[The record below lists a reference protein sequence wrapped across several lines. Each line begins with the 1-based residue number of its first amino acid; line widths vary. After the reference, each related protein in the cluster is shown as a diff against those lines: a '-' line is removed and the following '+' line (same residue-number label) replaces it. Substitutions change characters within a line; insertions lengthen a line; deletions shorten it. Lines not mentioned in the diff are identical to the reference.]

1 MSAGTPDVRSTS
13 GRRLIGITGST
24 GRVGSRVA
32 RALADRG
39 VSQRLLVRDLAK
51 APAFAE
57 SVLSS
62 YDEPAGLA
70 GVDTLFMVSAAE
82 HPDRVGQHLRFLDAA
97 AEAGV
102 ARIVYTS
109 YLGAAPDAAF
119 SLARHHWATE
129 EHLRGLGIPFV
140 ALRDSLYADFLP
152 LMRGAD
158 GVIRGPAGEGRF
170 APVAIDDVAAC
181 VVAALLDPTVT
192 GAHELTGPTLMTMS
206 SAAAVLSAH
215 GMPTR
220 FEDETVEEAYAS
232 RASYGAPD
240 WEVEGW
246 VTSYLAIRDGS
257 LDRVTDGV
265 RQLSGREPKSLEDLL
280 R

>member
-1 MSAGTPDVRSTS
+1 MSAGTADVRSTS
-13 GRRLIGITGST
+13 GQRLIGITGST

-181 VVAALLDPTVT
+181 AVAALLDPTVT
-192 GAHELTGPTLMTMS
+192 GAHELTGPALMTMS

-232 RASYGAPD
+232 RASYGAPG

-265 RQLSGREPKSLEDLL
+265 RLLSGREPKSLEDLL

>member
-1 MSAGTPDVRSTS
+1 
-13 GRRLIGITGST
+13 
-24 GRVGSRVA
+24 
-32 RALADRG
+32 
-39 VSQRLLVRDLAK
+39 
-51 APAFAE
+51 
-57 SVLSS
+57 
-62 YDEPAGLA
+62 
-70 GVDTLFMVSAAE
+70 MVSAAE

-140 ALRDSLYADFLP
+140 ALRDCLYADFLP

-181 VVAALLDPTVT
+181 AVAALLDPTVT

-246 VTSYLAIRDGS
+246 VTSYLAIRGGS

-265 RQLSGREPKSLEDLL
+265 RQLSGREPKPLEELL

>member
-13 GRRLIGITGST
+13 GQCLIGITGST

-129 EHLRGLGIPFV
+129 EHLRRLGIPFV

-181 VVAALLDPTVT
+181 AVAALLDPTVT
-192 GAHELTGPTLMTMS
+192 GAHELTGPALMTMS

-232 RASYGAPD
+232 RASYGAPG

-265 RQLSGREPKSLEDLL
+265 RLLSGREPKSLEDLL

>member
-1 MSAGTPDVRSTS
+1 MSAGTPDVRGTS
-13 GRRLIGITGST
+13 GPRLIGITGST

-39 VSQRLLVRDLAK
+39 VRQRLLVRDLAT
-51 APAFAE
+51 APSFAE

-109 YLGAAPDAAF
+109 FLGAAPDASF
-119 SLARHHWATE
+119 TLARHHWATE

-181 VVAALLDPTVT
+181 AVSALLDPAVT

>member
-1 MSAGTPDVRSTS
+1 MSAGSPDAPSTS
-13 GRRLIGITGST
+13 DQRLIGVTGST

-32 RALADRG
+32 KALADRG
-39 VSQRLLVRDLAK
+39 VAQRLLVRDPAK
-51 APAFAE
+51 APPLGEA
-57 SVLSS
+57 VLST

-97 AEAGV
+97 ASAGV

-109 YLGAAPDAAF
+109 FLGAAPDASF
-119 SLARHHWATE
+119 TLARHHWATE
-129 EHLRGLGIPFV
+129 EHLRGLGLPFV

-158 GVIRGPAGEGRF
+158 GVIRGPAGQGRF

-181 VVAALLDPTVT
+181 AVAALLDPALT
-192 GAHELTGPTLMTMS
+192 GAFELTGPELITMA
-206 SAAAVLSAH
+206 SAAAVLTAH

-220 FEDETVEEAYAS
+220 FEDESVEEAYAS
-232 RASYGAPD
+232 RASYGAPG

-265 RQLSGREPKSLEDLL
+265 RQLSGRAPLSLEDLL

>member
-13 GRRLIGITGST
+13 GQRLIGITGST

-39 VSQRLLVRDLAK
+39 VSQRLLVRDPAK

-181 VVAALLDPTVT
+181 AVAALLDPAVT
-192 GAHELTGPTLMTMS
+192 GAHELTGPALMTVS

>member
-181 VVAALLDPTVT
+181 AVAALLDPTVT
-192 GAHELTGPTLMTMS
+192 GAPELTGPALMTMS

>member
-1 MSAGTPDVRSTS
+1 MPAGSPDASSTS
-13 GRRLIGITGST
+13 NKRLIGVTGST

-32 RALADRG
+32 RALADR
-39 VSQRLLVRDLAK
+39 SRAPRLLVRDPAK
-51 APAFAE
+51 APPFGEA
-57 SVLSS
+57 VLST

-109 YLGAAPDAAF
+109 FLGASPDATF
-119 SLARHHWATE
+119 TLARHHWATE
-129 EHLRGLGIPFV
+129 EHLRALGIPFV

-158 GVIRGPAGEGRF
+158 GVIRGPAGDGRF
-170 APVAIDDVAAC
+170 APVAIDDVADCA
-181 VVAALLDPTVT
+181 VAALLDPAAT
-192 GAHELTGPTLMTMS
+192 GAFDLTGPTLMTMA
-206 SAAAVLSAH
+206 SAAAVLSAN
-215 GMPTR
+215 GLPTR
-220 FEDETVEEAYAS
+220 FEDETVEQAYAS

-257 LDRVTDGV
+257 LDRVSDGV
-265 RQLSGREPKSLEDLL
+265 QRLTGREPRSLEDLL

>member
-1 MSAGTPDVRSTS
+1 MSAGTADVRSTS
-13 GRRLIGITGST
+13 GQRLIGITGST

-181 VVAALLDPTVT
+181 AVAALLDPTVT

-206 SAAAVLSAH
+206 AAAAVLSAH